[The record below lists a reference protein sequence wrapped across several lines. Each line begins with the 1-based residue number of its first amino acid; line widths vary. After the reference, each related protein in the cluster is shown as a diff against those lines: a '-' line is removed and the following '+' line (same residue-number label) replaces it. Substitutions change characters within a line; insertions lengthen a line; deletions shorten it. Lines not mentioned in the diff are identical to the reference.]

1 MNRYHDSFLRSWSL
15 LARRVS
21 FRADSMARM
30 CQISIRTLQR
40 HIRAEYG
47 VTLRAWLAECRLHE
61 ARVRLAAGERAKV
74 VAIDLGFKHPANF
87 TRAFKNRFGVP
98 PRTFAKSAERA
109 LSSSAPGLGDAE
121 VDKAHDQLEVL
132 AE

>member
-1 MNRYHDSFLRSWSL
+1 
-15 LARRVS
+15 
-21 FRADSMARM
+21 M

-61 ARVRLAAGERAKV
+61 GRARLAAGERAKV
-74 VAIDLGFKHPANF
+74 VAIELGFKHAANF

-109 LSSSAPGLGDAE
+109 QLSAALGLDSGEGD
-121 VDKAHDQLEVL
+121 KPQSQLEVL
-132 AE
+132 TE